1 MASTFQN
8 RIENTPT
15 ETLQGIGIVVAA
27 CAVIPGL
34 DAIGK
39 ILVTEHGLS
48 VGEVSLYR
56 FVLQVALTLPLGFAF
71 EGAMVLRSP
80 HTGLNLLRGV
90 CLGVTGLCL
99 LGGLRFMPLG
109 DTIAIFLINP
119 MILTLFSALFL
130 KEQVG
135 WRRVAAVMV
144 GFAGALVIIRPSYA
158 VFGPAALLP
167 AFAAAFIAIYLILSR
182 QASRG
187 ATPMAMQFWA
197 GLGAS
202 IVILGAMGL
211 GHPLSVAELSFHIPE
226 SAVAIALILT
236 TGVFGTAAH
245 LLFVAAY
252 KRAPASVLAPFG
264 YVEIVS
270 AVLLGFILFGELPDA
285 PKWFGMAVIV
295 GSGIYIF
302 WREQRTAR
310 VTPRTDVPKPPAMH

>member
-1 MASTFQN
+1 MATTLQN
-8 RIENTPT
+8 RIENTPA
-15 ETLQGIGIVVAA
+15 ETLQGIVLVVVA
-27 CAVIPGL
+27 CALIPGL

-39 ILVTEHGLS
+39 VLVTQHGLS
-48 VGEVSLYR
+48 VGEVSLFR
-56 FVLQVALTLPLGFAF
+56 FALQVALTLPLGLVF

-80 HTGLNLLRGV
+80 HTGINLLRGV
-90 CLGVTGLCL
+90 SLGVAGLCL

-130 KEQVG
+130 KEHVG
-135 WRRVAAVMV
+135 WRRVAAVIV
-144 GFAGALVIIRPSYA
+144 GFAGALIIIRPSYA

-167 AFAAAFIAIYLILSR
+167 AFAAASIAIYLILSR

-202 IVILGAMGL
+202 IVILAAMGF
-211 GHPLSVAELSFHIPE
+211 GHPLSIAELSFNMPE
-226 SAVAIALILT
+226 STLAVVMILA

-270 AVLLGFILFGELPDA
+270 AVLLGFVVFGELPDG
-285 PKWFGMAVIV
+285 PKWLGMAVIV

-310 VTPRTDVPKPPAMH
+310 GTPGTGKT